1 MAGGQVIYCALRRE
15 FNRLK
20 RTIMTDELYRKSR
33 NYETLIKR
41 AFNCEKGRKH
51 GADSNLFMDL
61 VALEQ
66 CDRHSIKYRWK
77 FQKMKNYLAKALFKL
92 RKRKRYLESDNEF
105 SPILIRLNQARN
117 VEDLAKIA
125 SSSLAKIIECERRLL
140 KRSDRTPVSKGL
152 LNK

>member
-1 MAGGQVIYCALRRE
+1 
-15 FNRLK
+15 
-20 RTIMTDELYRKSR
+20 MTEDLHRKSH
-33 NYETLIKR
+33 NYEALIRR

-51 GADSNLFMDL
+51 GADSNLFVDL
-61 VALEQ
+61 VELELY
-66 CDRHSIKYRWK
+66 DRQSIKYRWK

-140 KRSDRTPVSKGL
+140 KRGERMPVSKGL